1 MWPHARDAWVA
12 LENHFLSNHETHALH
27 IDATFRSFVQGDL
40 SVNDYCRKM
49 KGFTDSLADLSVDVT
64 DRVLVLNVLRGLNK
78 NFEHLRDIFTH
89 ATPFP
94 SF

>member
-40 SVNDYCRKM
+40 SDNDYCWKM
-49 KGFTDSLADLSVDVT
+49 KGFTDSLADL
-64 DRVLVLNVLRGLNK
+64 NVGRPQRQRLLLEDEGL
-78 NFEHLRDIFTH
+78 H
-89 ATPFP
+89 
-94 SF
+94 